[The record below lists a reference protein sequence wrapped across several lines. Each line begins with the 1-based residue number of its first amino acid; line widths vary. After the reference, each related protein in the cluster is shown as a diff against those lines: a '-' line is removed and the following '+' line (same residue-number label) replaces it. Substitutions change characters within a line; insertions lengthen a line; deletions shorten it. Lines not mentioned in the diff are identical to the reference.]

1 MCAQPRPPVLG
12 IGPHRLFTIVILTIL
27 IIIKN
32 NQQHIM
38 GENWDNDFDVED
50 LVDLRASMMSN
61 LSRQSSQG
69 PVQAQA
75 QADRMIKPSRQI
87 NLAAY
92 AEDEDE
98 DFKDGLGTLNAGS
111 AAAQSKRLRHKS
123 SMQLVKDL
131 QRRGD
136 DFPSHIKEQQRQG
149 LLPTGFELDELDEL
163 DGFEDDSVQT
173 LRKKPST
180 FGHNS
185 SLISGTLYEPPQSK
199 EILRSPLK
207 VKGRSFKMDDEAD
220 LEDGFDF
227 DDDMQP
233 GRLTQSALQNLRKI
247 HMDDSDIYNQL
258 ESRTF
263 SRQTAASISSAH
275 TTSTESSDRLS
286 SCETDDAEDFETG
299 FADIPVTSSLQQILK
314 ETKRK
319 ILAQSKE
326 DDYQLSRKYGKHL
339 TLPQRKSNNLSRND
353 LDDTADLIEGL
364 EIDDN
369 FDLNGEHLHV
379 NAVVEGNKKSSRG
392 KVARPA
398 RKMPS
403 MALPK
408 SHNISGL
415 STITKSS
422 LRDQAVE
429 SARIPSQ
436 GESRVRPLRPAQ
448 SMVNLGHKTIN
459 HSRSMANIGTSKSQ
473 SRGMAD
479 DRDIHTRR
487 LRPAVLG
494 DGSEL
499 DSFEDLPETTQTQTI
514 RGLPDKK
521 LEMYKEKP
529 VKNTIRR
536 TKGKKSQRYVH
547 ESLSPSRNRYKH
559 TAKPALIKQLGIP
572 AEASI
577 KSDSG
582 DMRYNFEKQIWEGND
597 LELKKFDS
605 LSKQPGLIAY
615 ISNKGIQIIND
626 MWFDPQNLRWVKINE
641 KKEPQEEED
650 PFAGVQDLPEEDP
663 MTKSHTSSRSSSGF
677 QKMKSSRSTPNI
689 GQLGMG
695 DEFFISKDFA
705 SRLARED
712 ERWNRKYGA
721 WFPPDENTNNREP
734 LDEIRDM
741 VMS

>member
-1 MCAQPRPPVLG
+1 MHSRPPWVDRLG
-12 IGPHRLFTIVILTIL
+12 GFVYTCNSHHCNKI
-27 IIIKN
+27 
-32 NQQHIM
+32 QQHIM
-38 GENWDNDFDVED
+38 GENWDNDFDVD
-50 LVDLRASMMSN
+50 DVVDLRASMMSN
-61 LSRQSSQG
+61 LSRQSSLAQQTQ
-69 PVQAQA
+69 QAQ
-75 QADRMIKPSRQI
+75 QADRVIRPSRQI

-98 DFKDGLGTLNAGS
+98 DFKDGLGTLHAGS

-136 DFPSHIKEQQRQG
+136 DLPAHIKEQQRQG
-149 LLPTGFELDELDEL
+149 LLPTGFELDEMDEL
-163 DGFEDDSVQT
+163 DGFDDDSVQT
-173 LRKKPST
+173 LRKKPMT
-180 FGHNS
+180 YGHNS

-233 GRLTQSALQNLRKI
+233 GRLTQAALQDLRKV

-299 FADIPVTSSLQQILK
+299 FADIPVASSFQQKLK
-314 ETKRK
+314 ET
-319 ILAQSKE
+319 
-326 DDYQLSRKYGKHL
+326 
-339 TLPQRKSNNLSRND
+339 QRKSLAQAREEEAQLTRKFGSRPALPQWSMGNVSRHD

-364 EIDDN
+364 EIDDK
-369 FDLNGEHLHV
+369 FDLAGENVHV
-379 NAVVEGNKKSSRG
+379 NAVVEGKKKASRT
-392 KVARPA
+392 KVTRYA

-408 SHNISGL
+408 SQNLSGVN
-415 STITKSS
+415 TITKSS
-422 LRDQAVE
+422 LRDPVVE
-429 SARIPSQ
+429 SARIPSK
-436 GESRVRPLRPAQ
+436 GESRARSLRPVQ
-448 SMVNLGHKTIN
+448 SMANLNHKTIN
-459 HSRSMANIGTSKSQ
+459 HSRSMANLGTVKLPP
-473 SRGMAD
+473 RGLVD

-487 LRPAVLG
+487 LRPAIFG

-499 DSFEDLPETTQTQTI
+499 DLLDDLPETTLNQTI

-536 TKGKKSQRYVH
+536 MKGKKSQRHLH
-547 ESLSPSRNRYKH
+547 ESPSPSRSRHKH

-572 AEASI
+572 TEASV
-577 KSDSG
+577 KGVSG
-582 DMRYNFEKQIWEGND
+582 DMRYNSEKQIWEGND

-605 LSKQPGLIAY
+605 LGKQPGLIAY

-663 MTKSHTSSRSSSGF
+663 MTKSHTSARSSSGF

-712 ERWNRKYGA
+712 ERWNRKFGA
-721 WFPPDENTNNREP
+721 WFPPDENTNNRGP

-741 VMS
+741 IMS